1 MNRATWLKLLPKV
14 ELHCHLDGSLPPELM
29 RDYLAAQ
36 HLCREGEAVRFS
48 VSEDCRSLA
57 DYLAAFQL
65 PVRCLQTEEAIS
77 GFLRGLLRE
86 AGKENVFYLEVRFSP
101 KLLRQGGLT
110 YEQVFSAIAA
120 GKAEGERESGVR
132 SGVIVC
138 AMREDSVETNL
149 EMLEAALPWYPTLVS
164 ALDLAGAEAIHSTRE
179 QRAFFDRAREEGIP
193 FTIHSG
199 ETGRVD
205 NLQDALD
212 YGAARVG
219 HGIALQKSPELLSA
233 YASVGIGVELCPL
246 SNLQTKA
253 VERWEDYPLQRF
265 LAAGLPVSVN
275 TDNRTVSDTTLTE
288 ELERLAAHCG
298 MTAEQAVGLM
308 RSANEMSFATGE
320 VKESFEGALSA
331 FLRRCPISELEDWA

>member
-1 MNRATWLKLLPKV
+1 MNRSTWLKLLPKV
-14 ELHCHLDGSLPPELM
+14 ELHCHLDGSLPPEMM
-29 RDYLAAQ
+29 RDYLAAH
-36 HLCREGEAVRFS
+36 HLWQEGEKVRFS
-48 VSEDCRSLA
+48 VSEDCQSLA

-101 KLLRQGGLT
+101 KLLRQGGLR

-120 GKAEGERESGVR
+120 GKAEGERESGVH
-132 SGVIVC
+132 SGILVC

-149 EMLEAALPWYPTLVS
+149 EVLEAALPWYPTLIS
-164 ALDLAGAEAIHSTRE
+164 ALDLAGAEATHSTWE
-179 QRAFFDRAREEGIP
+179 QKAFFDRAREAGIP

-212 YGAARVG
+212 YGAKRVG
-219 HGIALQKSPELLSA
+219 HGIALQKASELLDA
-233 YASVGIGVELCPL
+233 YAAAGIGVELCPL

-265 LAAGLPVSVN
+265 LSAGLPVSVN
-275 TDNRTVSDTTLTE
+275 TDNRTVSGTTMTE
-288 ELERLAAHCG
+288 ELERLAVHCG

-308 RSANEMSFATGE
+308 RSANGMSFAPEG
-320 VKESFEGALSA
+320 VKESFEQALSA
-331 FLRRCPISELEDWA
+331 FLGRHPISELEDWA